1 VVVEKE
7 GTIIPKAPYDF
18 VKTLTFLRK
27 FPPSKEEQARNTY
40 TKAIMIDNQVILF
53 ELFSKGD
60 IEKPLLKY
68 KLYSDTV
75 MTNEKVAE
83 AIKRISFF
91 LSLYDDLN
99 PFYQLS
105 KTDPIFYPICKK
117 LYGYHHVKFLTA
129 FENACWAILSQRTP
143 VHLAR
148 SIKNELASAFG
159 KSIQRNN
166 CTYIAFPEPQ
176 HILDAPEDEVLKVVR
191 TERKVNYILSAAK
204 HFAKVPNTFLMEEDY
219 ETVHQ
224 WLKEINGIG
233 DWSASFIMLR
243 GIGRMERLPIG
254 EKMLKKEI
262 HSLYGETADVS
273 KVSDFYGGHVG
284 YWAHYLRAATLF
296 EI

>member
-7 GTIIPKAPYDF
+7 GTLIPKAPYDF
-18 VKTLTFLRK
+18 DKTLTFLRR
-27 FPPSKEEQARNTY
+27 FPPSKEEQARDTF
-40 TKAIMIDNQVILF
+40 TKAILIENQVILF

-60 IEKPLLKY
+60 IEKPQLQY
-68 KLYSDTV
+68 RLYTDTN
-75 MTNEKVAE
+75 MTNERAAE
-83 AIKRISFF
+83 AIERISFF

-99 PFYQLS
+99 PFYHLS
-105 KTDPIFYPICKK
+105 KTDPIFYPIAQK
-117 LYGYHHVKFLTA
+117 LYGYHHVKFLTP

-148 SIKNELASAFG
+148 SIKNGLASAFG
-159 KSIQRNN
+159 KSIQRNH
-166 CTYIAFPEPQ
+166 CTYKAFPEPQ
-176 HILDAPEDEVLKVVR
+176 HILNAPENEVLKVVR
-191 TERKVNYILSAAK
+191 LERKVKYLMSAAER
-204 HFAKVPNTFLMEEDY
+204 FAEVPNTFLMEEDY

-262 HSLYGETADVS
+262 HSLYRETADVS
-273 KVSDFYGGHVG
+273 KASDFYGGHVG

-296 EI
+296 ET